1 MKFID
6 EEITYVDWLD
16 ANDVARL
23 IIKFLCGETYFLKI
37 SENDKKLIEKLMKKA
52 KNKGLNYEQFN
63 ELLLL
68 LNQDRIG
75 QDFFKYFFGK
85 DIIKLDDI
93 KNGIIKFRGFAMLC
107 FGNFRFAYKHLI
119 RMNETQLK
127 EKLKPYWIEAD
138 EIRRKFRKRPPPMLK
153 IEEIRRDKT
162 WYTGEITGPKLLKEA
177 DELEKKLKEEKK
189 ITRKK
194 ELLEFKDQLLQMDVN
209 AKKFQEKALKNTDVY
224 LTWDYMDVY
233 VATSMRHKWEF
244 EETFDLIY
252 EVFSDSRLIKLNLR
266 YFDPTQSKCGNPR
279 DKGLVEGLML
289 KRVLCTIY
297 MAQESDTMG
306 KDSELAA
313 TLAQSTPVIAYV
325 PKYEPNKYATKIADY
340 PLDFF
345 KKRLLI
351 LDAEGIFDDPN
362 CIKKLES
369 YDRSFEEII
378 NNFLEEFDKYR
389 SPDSQP
395 FSLWLEKDN
404 REFKKKYSN
413 FFKICQILSIA
424 ECYNFDRRADL
435 LKGRHPL
442 SMQVDLQS
450 GVANGVLIVRSA
462 KQCAELLYRL
472 ITNTTEFRI
481 KHPKLFNLKEQ
492 EVETLYK
499 VNKVFKDKF
508 YFDRNEQTLNLK
520 RDLTDEEISGL
531 GEFARNKYCPKSIRG
546 SLGRFRLEGVTILE
560 EKLSGSPY
568 RVVTDNEKLTNSF
581 WNLFTYI
588 R

>member
-1 MKFID
+1 MKFVD

-23 IIKFLCGETYFLKI
+23 IIKFLCGETYFLRI
-37 SENDKKLIEKLMKKA
+37 SESDKKLIENLMGKA
-52 KNKGLNYEQFN
+52 KKKGLNYEQFN

-75 QDFFKYFFGK
+75 QSFFKFFFEK

-93 KNGIIKFRGFAMLC
+93 RNGITKFRGFAMLC
-107 FGNFRFAYKHLI
+107 FGNFRFAYKQLI
-119 RMNETQLK
+119 QMNETQIK
-127 EKLKPYWIEAD
+127 GKLKPYWVKAGEV
-138 EIRRKFRKRPPPMLK
+138 RKTFGKRPAPMLK
-153 IEEIRRDKT
+153 IEKIGCDKT
-162 WYTGEITGPKLLKEA
+162 WYTGEITGSKISKEA
-177 DELEKKLKEEKK
+177 GELNKKLGDEKR
-189 ITRKK
+189 IGRK
-194 ELLEFKDQLLQMDVN
+194 ELLRFKDKLLEMDAD

-244 EETFDLIY
+244 EETYNFIN
-252 EVFSDSRLIKLNLR
+252 EVFGDSRLMGLNLR
-266 YFDPTQSKCGNPR
+266 YFDPTQSMCGNAR

-289 KRVLCTIY
+289 KRVLCTVY

-351 LDAEGIFDDPN
+351 LDAEGIFDDPR
-362 CIKKLES
+362 CIEKLGS
-369 YDRSFEEII
+369 YDRNFEEII
-378 NNFLEEFDKYR
+378 NGFLEEFDRYR
-389 SPDSQP
+389 SPNSQP

-404 REFKKKYSN
+404 REFKKTCSN
-413 FFKICQILSIA
+413 FSKICQILSIA

-450 GVANGVLIVRSA
+450 GVANGVLIVRSP

-472 ITNTTEFRI
+472 ITNTTEFKI
-481 KHPKLFNLKEQ
+481 KHPKLHNLKEQ
-492 EVETLYK
+492 EVQVLRK
-499 VNKVFKDKF
+499 VDKIFKNKF
-508 YFDRNEQTLNLK
+508 YFDPNEQTLNL
-520 RDLTDEEISGL
+520 
-531 GEFARNKYCPKSIRG
+531 
-546 SLGRFRLEGVTILE
+546 
-560 EKLSGSPY
+560 
-568 RVVTDNEKLTNSF
+568 
-581 WNLFTYI
+581 
-588 R
+588 

>member
-6 EEITYVDWLD
+6 EEITHVDWLD
-16 ANDVARL
+16 ANDVVRL
-23 IIKFLCGETYFLKI
+23 IIRFLCGETYFLKI
-37 SENDKKLIEKLMKKA
+37 SESDKMLIENLMKKA
-52 KNKGLNYEQFN
+52 KKKGLNCEQFN

-75 QDFFKYFFGK
+75 QSFFKFFFEK
-85 DIIKLDDI
+85 DIIKVDDLR
-93 KNGIIKFRGFAMLC
+93 NGITKFRGFAMLC
-107 FGNFRFAYKHLI
+107 FGNFRFAHKQLI
-119 RMNETQLK
+119 QMSETQIK

-138 EIRRKFRKRPPPMLK
+138 EIRRKFGKRPGPMLK
-153 IEEIRRDKT
+153 IEEISCDKT
-162 WYTGEITGPKLLKEA
+162 WYTGEIMGSKISKEA
-177 DELEKKLKEEKK
+177 GELEKKLNEEKR
-189 ITRKK
+189 IERRK
-194 ELLEFKDQLLQMDVN
+194 ELLKFKDKLLDMDAD
-209 AKKFQEKALKNTDVY
+209 AKKFQEKAFKNTDVY
-224 LTWDYMDVY
+224 LTWGYMDVY

-244 EETFDLIY
+244 EETYNFID
-252 EVFSDSRLIKLNLR
+252 EVFGDSRLMKLNLR
-266 YFDPTQSKCGNPR
+266 YFDPTQSKCGNAR

-289 KRVLCTIY
+289 KRVLCTVY

-325 PKYEPNKYATKIADY
+325 PKYEPKKYATKIADY

-351 LDAEGIFDDPN
+351 LDAEGIFDDPK
-362 CIKKLES
+362 CIEKLEG
-369 YDRSFEEII
+369 YGRNYEELI
-378 NNFLEEFDKYR
+378 NSFLEKFDRYR
-389 SPDSQP
+389 SPNSQP

-413 FFKICQILSIA
+413 FSKICQILSIA

-450 GVANGVLIVRSA
+450 GIANGVLIVRSS
-462 KQCAELLYRL
+462 KQCAELLYNL
-472 ITNTTEFRI
+472 LTNTVEFRI
-481 KHPKLFNLKEQ
+481 KHPKLHNLKEE
-492 EVETLYK
+492 EVEALRK
-499 VNKVFKDKF
+499 LDKVFKDKF
-508 YFDRNEQTLNLK
+508 YFNPNEQTLNLK
-520 RDLTDEEISGL
+520 RSLTDEEIDGMAK
-531 GEFARNKYCPKSIRG
+531 FARNKDCPESIREP
-546 SLGRFRLEGVTILE
+546 LERFRLEGVTILE

-581 WNLFTYI
+581 WNLFA
-588 R
+588 